1 MNEVQVEQRT
11 KYGSSMQVAAVG
23 GLEMT
28 RDELEHVHI
37 RGGAFF
43 DRIQL
48 FLDFETGERVKEI
61 YRVERI
67 IDRFERYDPK
77 IDGRCGLFEVA
88 SPEYWRVGVLTE
100 DGTEKE
106 LEIHNAMFGPAYKP
120 FLGIFAPATIGRAL
134 YWADQSKPPEQRKAG
149 L

>member
-1 MNEVQVEQRT
+1 
-11 KYGSSMQVAAVG
+11 
-23 GLEMT
+23 MT

-48 FLDFETGERVKEI
+48 FLDRETGERLKEI

-67 IDRFERYDPK
+67 IDRVEKYDPK
-77 IDGRCGLFEVA
+77 IDGRCGLYEV
-88 SPEYWRVGVLTE
+88 PTECWRVVILTE

-106 LEIHNAMFGPAYKP
+106 LEVHNAMFGAAYKP
-120 FLGIFAPATIGRAL
+120 FLGIFVPATIGFAL
-134 YWADQSKPPEQRKAG
+134 YWADQKKPIEERKAG
-149 L
+149 I

>member
-1 MNEVQVEQRT
+1 
-11 KYGSSMQVAAVG
+11 
-23 GLEMT
+23 MT
-28 RDELEHVHI
+28 RDELERVHI

-43 DRIQL
+43 DRIQK
-48 FLDFETGERVKEI
+48 FLDFETGERLKEI

-77 IDGRCGLFEVA
+77 IDGRCGLYEVP
-88 SPEYWRVGVLTE
+88 SEYWRVGILTE
-100 DGTEKE
+100 EGTEKE
-106 LEIHNAMFGPAYKP
+106 LEVHNAMFGAAYRP

-134 YWADQSKPPEQRKAG
+134 YESDQLKPIDQRKTG

>member
-1 MNEVQVEQRT
+1 
-11 KYGSSMQVAAVG
+11 
-23 GLEMT
+23 MT
-28 RDELEHVHI
+28 RDELERVHI

-43 DRIQL
+43 DRIQK
-48 FLDFETGERVKEI
+48 FLDFETGERLKEI

-67 IDRFERYDPK
+67 IDRIEKYDPK
-77 IDGRCGLFEVA
+77 IDGRCGFYEVA
-88 SPEYWRVGVLTE
+88 SEYWRVVILTE

-106 LEIHNAMFGPAYKP
+106 IEVHNAMFGPAYKP

-134 YWADQSKPPEQRKAG
+134 YWADQSKPIEERKAG